1 MKMKQKSR
9 VSVHKESEA
18 FRAAYD
24 FPLITMTNRLLG
36 IKKDFKKVA
45 FIGPNPYFFL
55 QHMPGVGLVEK
66 FYFCEQAEA
75 SV

>member
-1 MKMKQKSR
+1 
-9 VSVHKESEA
+9 
-18 FRAAYD
+18 
-24 FPLITMTNRLLG
+24 MTNRLQG

-55 QHMPGVGLVEK
+55 QHMPGVEQVEK